1 MENRDATI
9 SQGVDWTIV
18 WLYAIFV
25 AVGVLCIFMVEYK
38 PDTNWLP
45 SFVGGKTNYSKQ
57 LIFAGLCALIATFI
71 LLTDSKLFTAFANL
85 LYVFGIVL
93 MLATFV
99 IGRNINGSKSWIPI
113 GGGFNLQPAELCKIF
128 TALALS
134 KFLARQETEFTNIRA
149 QLIAGM
155 IAAAP
160 AVLSILQ
167 HELGLAL
174 VYSAFMV
181 AMYREGL
188 PAQILVIG
196 SSFAVLVIATL
207 ILDPNVLAISLT
219 LIAGAI
225 FFFVRKHAKRNRR
238 LMIMII
244 GIWLLCVGTQ
254 RFAVPYI
261 FNNVLECYQSTRIY
275 SMVGKEYDCSK
286 NKKSERKAGEKAAR
300 KPDDYNV
307 RQSKIAIGSGG
318 LTGRGFLKGTQ
329 TRGKYVPEQH
339 TDFIFTSLGEA
350 FGFFGCFTFLA
361 LYLFM
366 LYRIVRM
373 AERQR
378 STFSRVYAYSVA
390 SILFFHIAVNVSMTI
405 GLFPIVGIPLPLI
418 SYGGSSLLTF
428 TILIFILLRLDADR
442 QMVLR

>member
-1 MENRDATI
+1 MSTRNDTI
-9 SQGVDWTIV
+9 SQGVDWMIV
-18 WLYAIFV
+18 WLYAILV
-25 AVGVLCIFMVEYK
+25 AIGILCIFMVEYK
-38 PDTNWLP
+38 PDTNWFQTFL
-45 SFVGGKTNYSKQ
+45 GGKTNYSKQ
-57 LIFAGLCALIATFI
+57 LIFAAFCTLIATFI
-71 LLTDSKLFTAFANL
+71 LLTDSKLFTALANL
-85 LYVFGIVL
+85 LYVFGILL

-99 IGRNINGSKSWIPI
+99 VGKNINGSKSWIPI

-134 KFLARQETEFTNIRA
+134 KFLSRQETEFTTLRS

-155 IAAAP
+155 IALAP
-160 AVLSILQ
+160 AALSIMQ

-174 VYSAFMV
+174 VYSAFLI

-188 PAQILVIG
+188 PAQILIFG
-196 SSFAVLVIATL
+196 SSFAILVIATL
-207 ILDPNVLAISLT
+207 IIEPNTLAIALT
-219 LIAGAI
+219 VIAGLI
-225 FFFVRKHAKRNRR
+225 FFILRKQAKRNKRI
-238 LMIMII
+238 LVLIV
-244 GIWLLCVGTQ
+244 GIWLFCVGAQ
-254 RFAVPYI
+254 RFGVPYI
-261 FNNVLECYQSTRIY
+261 FNNALECYQSTRIY

-286 NKKSERKAGEKAAR
+286 NKKSEKKAGEKAAR

-318 LTGRGFLKGTQ
+318 LTGKGFLKGTQ

-350 FGFFGCFTFLA
+350 FGFVGCFIFLMI
-361 LYLFM
+361 YLFM
-366 LYRIVRM
+366 LFRIVRM

-428 TILIFILLRLDADR
+428 TMLIFILLRLDADR